1 MTSPSRQILPRTI
14 ASTLLFVEG
23 AVVLALGGWM
33 VVFGFTHENR
43 EILPLLG
50 VVLFAIAGG
59 LGLIQCGRG
68 YKAGKNYGKAPAV
81 LANLI
86 ALGVVKYQAEAGLY
100 YVAIPIAVLAVATL
114 FTVLKI
120 ASQENKALARSN
132 KRCTRCAHAFAL
144 PGGRGYDQAQA
155 RSAGQNLAGRERNSF
170 RCSTAHQYNLLP
182 AKHRPVR
189 QATG

>member
-1 MTSPSRQILPRTI
+1 MEQHTVSVDHLFRRVNILGRFSLLSRTLHKKSVQSVSSSDSLEFMSSPSRQILPRTI
-14 ASTLLFVEG
+14 ASTLLFIEG
-23 AVVLALGGWM
+23 AVVLALGAWM
-33 VVFGFTHENR
+33 IFFGFTHENR

-86 ALGVVKYQAEAGLY
+86 ALGVVKYQTEAGLY

-120 ASQENKALARSN
+120 ASQENKS
-132 KRCTRCAHAFAL
+132 K
-144 PGGRGYDQAQA
+144 
-155 RSAGQNLAGRERNSF
+155 
-170 RCSTAHQYNLLP
+170 
-182 AKHRPVR
+182 
-189 QATG
+189 

>member
-1 MTSPSRQILPRTI
+1 MNSTTAPSMKRRVLAR
-14 ASTLLFVEG
+14 LLFIEG

-33 VVFGFTHENR
+33 LVLGFTHENR

-50 VVLFAIAGG
+50 VLLFAIAGG

-100 YVAIPIAVLAVATL
+100 YVAVPIALLAVATL

-120 ASQENKALARSN
+120 ASQENKS
-132 KRCTRCAHAFAL
+132 K
-144 PGGRGYDQAQA
+144 
-155 RSAGQNLAGRERNSF
+155 
-170 RCSTAHQYNLLP
+170 
-182 AKHRPVR
+182 
-189 QATG
+189 

>member
-1 MTSPSRQILPRTI
+1 MEQHTVSVDHLFRRVNILGRFSLLSRTLHKKSVQSVSSSDSLEFMSSPSRQILPRTI
-14 ASTLLFVEG
+14 ASTLLVIEG
-23 AVVLALGGWM
+23 AVVLALGAWM
-33 VVFGFTHENR
+33 IFFGFTHENR

-86 ALGVVKYQAEAGLY
+86 ALGVVKYQTEAGLY

-120 ASQENKALARSN
+120 ASQENKS
-132 KRCTRCAHAFAL
+132 K
-144 PGGRGYDQAQA
+144 
-155 RSAGQNLAGRERNSF
+155 
-170 RCSTAHQYNLLP
+170 
-182 AKHRPVR
+182 
-189 QATG
+189 

>member
-1 MTSPSRQILPRTI
+1 MNRSI
-14 ASTLLFVEG
+14 ASRLLYAEG

-100 YVAIPIAVLAVATL
+100 YVAIPIALLAVATL

-120 ASQENKALARSN
+120 ASQENKS
-132 KRCTRCAHAFAL
+132 K
-144 PGGRGYDQAQA
+144 
-155 RSAGQNLAGRERNSF
+155 
-170 RCSTAHQYNLLP
+170 
-182 AKHRPVR
+182 
-189 QATG
+189 

>member
-1 MTSPSRQILPRTI
+1 MNRSI
-14 ASTLLFVEG
+14 ASRLLYAEG
-23 AVVLALGGWM
+23 AVVLTLGAWM
-33 VVFGFTHENR
+33 IVFGFTHENR

-50 VVLFAIAGG
+50 VVLFSIAGG

-120 ASQENKALARSN
+120 ASQENKA
-132 KRCTRCAHAFAL
+132 
-144 PGGRGYDQAQA
+144 Q
-155 RSAGQNLAGRERNSF
+155 
-170 RCSTAHQYNLLP
+170 
-182 AKHRPVR
+182 
-189 QATG
+189 